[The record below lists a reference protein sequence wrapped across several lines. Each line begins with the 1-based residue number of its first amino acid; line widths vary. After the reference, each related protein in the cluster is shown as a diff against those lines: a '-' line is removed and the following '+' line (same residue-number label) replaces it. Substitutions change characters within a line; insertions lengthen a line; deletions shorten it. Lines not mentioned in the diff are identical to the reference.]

1 MTKTIIASLSL
12 SILLNN
18 SNIEVNDYKMINGK
32 FGDNLEF
39 EVNEKYNNYDRI
51 IDIYYNEKVEDESI
65 TIFINEKNKD
75 FLILN
80 N

>member
-1 MTKTIIASLSL
+1 MIKTIIASLSL